1 MAKTIFEVEFPLPL
15 ETKMQILMDE
25 KRDLSA
31 IVSTYLAWNPEVYL
45 KFLEDLKDRQTP
57 SEKEET
63 ALETMIKL
71 MEQQS
76 GSSLSLSQRE
86 NLRQIIIMTFNY
98 RIGDK
103 EIYRH
108 HILNDEEL
116 MANAYEHEVKTI
128 RFTFSDYY
136 NAIINKEIRQL
147 EKEIAATGW
156 LVKVH
161 SQGNVKKVDLFK
173 DADFIPLNA
182 IMDGIIEPQKEG
194 APKLKVSLTL
204 EKGRLVLRRGQNPD
218 DDIYELIALDENK
231 NPMKIN
237 L

>member
-15 ETKMQILMDE
+15 ETKMQILTDDR
-25 KRDLSA
+25 RDVSA
-31 IVSTYLAWNPEVYL
+31 IVSSYLAWNPEVYL
-45 KFLEDLKDRQTP
+45 NFLENLKDMQTP
-57 SEKEET
+57 SEKEEA
-63 ALETMIKL
+63 ALESMIKL

-76 GSSLSLSQRE
+76 NSQLSLIQRE

-108 HILNDEEL
+108 HILNNEEL
-116 MANAYEHEVKTI
+116 MTNAYEHETKTI

-136 NAIINKEIRQL
+136 NAVISDTIREL

-156 LVKVH
+156 LIKVH
-161 SQGNVKKVDLFK
+161 SKGNVKKVDLFQ
-173 DADFIPLNA
+173 DSDFIPLNQ
-182 IMDGIIEPQKEG
+182 IMDGIIEPSEEG
-194 APKLKVSLTL
+194 QPKLKVSLTN
-204 EKGRLVLRRGQNPD
+204 EKGRLIFRRGHNPG

-231 NPMKIN
+231 NPKKIT